1 MGASVSVSVAVIAEM
16 TTQITVLPVT
26 PTTPSLRALGN
37 CPVGILHAALPTTPP
52 TAPLQRNHR
61 LGPPRKHLPH
71 HAA

>member
-26 PTTPSLRALGN
+26 PTMPPLRALGN
-37 CPVGILHAALPTTPP
+37 CPVGILHAALPTTP
-52 TAPLQRNHR
+52 LQRNHR